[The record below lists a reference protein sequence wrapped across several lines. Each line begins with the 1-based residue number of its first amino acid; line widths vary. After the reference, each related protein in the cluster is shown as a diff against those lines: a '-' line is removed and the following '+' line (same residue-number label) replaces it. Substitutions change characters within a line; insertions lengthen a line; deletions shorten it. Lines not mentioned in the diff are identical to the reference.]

1 MANLSYAQL
10 EGLWMVTAAGTTYG
24 TKAWAALMAAIAEA
38 ESGGNP
44 DATNPDDNHGRQ
56 TSWGLWQISLG
67 NHQPPSPNWADPAT
81 NAQLALAK
89 LQSQGLGAWGT
100 YTSGAYKAYVSA
112 STTPDTS
119 IPANA
124 AALTAETSAAGA
136 TDCLYGLPGIPG
148 TSWIT
153 DLTGSGGNI
162 GNVCIITR
170 SEARGW
176 IGGALMILG
185 SMWMLQGAGLA
196 LLAIGLQTPLGASLA
211 RAGVSAATRGLI
223 SGPGGPGPGPGG
235 VNPIQPGPPSGA
247 GPGPSFG

>member
-1 MANLSYAQL
+1 MSNLSYAQL
-10 EGLWMVTAAGTTYG
+10 EGLWLVTAKGTTYG
-24 TKAWAALMAAIAEA
+24 TQAWAALMAAIAEA

-44 DATNPDDNHGRQ
+44 DETNPNDNNGKQ

-67 NHQPPSPNWADPAT
+67 NHNAPSPNWADPAT

-89 LQSQGLGAWGT
+89 LQSQGLDAWGT
-100 YTSGAYKAYVSA
+100 YTSGAYKAYVSS

-124 AALTAETSAAGA
+124 AALTAETAAA
-136 TDCLYGLPGIPG
+136 SSSDCLYGLGGIPG

-176 IGGALMILG
+176 IGAGLMALG
-185 SMWMLQGAGLA
+185 SFWMLEGVGFA
-196 LLAIGLQTPLGASLA
+196 LLAVGLQTPVGGSLA
-211 RAGVSAATRGLI
+211 GAGVGLATRGLVRGA
-223 SGPGGPGPGPGG
+223 GPAGADPGAVQPIEPGPAGG
-235 VNPIQPGPPSGA
+235 G